1 MFHSDVWS
9 LSSST
14 LTYHEEMTIDLVEQD
29 SNGDKVK
36 VR

>member
-9 LSSST
+9 LLSST
-14 LTYHEEMTIDLVEQD
+14 LTYNEEMTIDLVEQD
-29 SNGDKVK
+29 SNGDKVQ